1 MALLKDFG
9 KIKCPVLLLI
19 LKIKVGQ
26 ITIITLLQ
34 NSENKHQGLYFS
46 KAFFEVLIF
55 GGSYIRR
62 EICVSKSVRLI
73 LGGKFAS
80 QNRLGHSLQFRR
92 IMGGR
97 NLSSA
102 VST

>member
-26 ITIITLLQ
+26 ITIITLPQ

-46 KAFFEVLIF
+46 KTFFEVLIF

-62 EICVSKSVRLI
+62 EICFSKSVRLI

-80 QNRLGHSLQFRR
+80 QNRLG
-92 IMGGR
+92 
-97 NLSSA
+97 
-102 VST
+102 V